1 MATAVQ
7 AASQSYF
14 TIKPNDIGLC
24 VFDAQAFWLNDVV
37 HISEVEMIA
46 RLKYQFYVTL
56 DKQRCNNKVLTFWF
70 ESKKDA
76 LLAQRELCRA
86 YTGTGEF
93 GEADDLQA

>member
-7 AASQSYF
+7 AAPQSWF
-14 TIKPNDIGLC
+14 TIKPNQEGDC
-24 VFDAQAFWLNDVV
+24 VFDAQAFSLQHVV

-56 DKQRCNNKVLTFWF
+56 NKHMCNDKVLTFWF